1 MRTRNAKAC
10 AEQKTLDTEERP
22 ASVQLLVHEVQE
34 LAQLTDG
41 DLVRRAVI
49 SAGVV
54 AQWE

>member
-1 MRTRNAKAC
+1 MRTRNARAC

-41 DLVRRAVI
+41 DSVRRAVI
-49 SAGVV
+49 SAGIVT
-54 AQWE
+54 QWE